1 MWGQEVPHTVVEV
14 SSPLQCNAMHLTAVS
29 SLCGRSVKLAAQY
42 RTPACN
48 QHRPQSSIY
57 QCPTQL
63 LSPPLGINKC
73 ASSPANKSSGP
84 SPLPKIVNVRSCSVR
99 FTMQSD
105 NGFEKVFTAILAVET
120 ISAKICQTGQKKGDR
135 GVKARS
141 SKVWSIKKQWSRK
154 RQ

>member
-1 MWGQEVPHTVVEV
+1 
-14 SSPLQCNAMHLTAVS
+14 
-29 SLCGRSVKLAAQY
+29 
-42 RTPACN
+42 
-48 QHRPQSSIY
+48 
-57 QCPTQL
+57 
-63 LSPPLGINKC
+63 
-73 ASSPANKSSGP
+73 
-84 SPLPKIVNVRSCSVR
+84 
-99 FTMQSD
+99 MQSD

>member
-1 MWGQEVPHTVVEV
+1 M
-14 SSPLQCNAMHLTAVS
+14 L
-29 SLCGRSVKLAAQY
+29 
-42 RTPACN
+42 
-48 QHRPQSSIY
+48 
-57 QCPTQL
+57 
-63 LSPPLGINKC
+63 
-73 ASSPANKSSGP
+73 
-84 SPLPKIVNVRSCSVR
+84 NVRSCLVR